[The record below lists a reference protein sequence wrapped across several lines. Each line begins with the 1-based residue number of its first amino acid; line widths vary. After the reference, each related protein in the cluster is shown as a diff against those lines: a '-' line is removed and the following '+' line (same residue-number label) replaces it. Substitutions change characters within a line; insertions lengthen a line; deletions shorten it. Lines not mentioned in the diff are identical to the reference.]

1 MCVCVCVRNSGKDR
15 IWSLSDTLPLL
26 NSYSILDFSCITDAA
41 VTKISIL
48 VFDGEDMAAGA

>member
-1 MCVCVCVRNSGKDR
+1 VCVRNSGKDR